1 MQDLRE
7 ELQLLDALNTNRLYK
22 QRFSAHLDSKYQRF
36 YTALIYSQMKS
47 IFFIGVFLFAC
58 FAVLDYVV
66 WPDFFSKLLVI
77 RLLSLIPMILLY
89 LCARIFSSLK
99 ARVHILM
106 FIGILISGLTILVMT
121 MQLPA
126 PINELYYF
134 GLLPVCA
141 FAIGVI
147 RLPFIYGC
155 ITIWGLFASYLLL
168 ETFYPFATL
177 SYSADYYYND
187 SLLIFFTVLWIAA
200 NVVLMFSSYLTEVN
214 YRRSFITQRI
224 LASEKK
230 ELSYLSQKL
239 HQQSITDPLTGL
251 FNRRYLNE
259 KLEQHWR
266 LGLQDHQRIA
276 IFMVDIDEF
285 KKYNDEYGHLEG
297 DQCLIQ
303 VAQALDNCL
312 ADKEKVVARF
322 GGEEFVVL
330 LRAEQ
335 EELAQIAETLS
346 NSVSELKLPHS
357 SHSVFEMI
365 TVSIGVIAMI
375 PQPNFEPSKLLD
387 QADQQLYLAK
397 NAGRDC
403 YKVA

>member
-1 MQDLRE
+1 MRDLRE

-22 QRFSAHLDSKYQRF
+22 QRFSEHLEAKYQQF
-36 YTALIYSQMKS
+36 YTALIYSQLKS
-47 IFFIGVFLFAC
+47 IFFIGFFLFAC
-58 FAVLDYVV
+58 FALLDFVV
-66 WPDFFSKLLVI
+66 WPDYFAKLVQI
-77 RLLSLIPMILLY
+77 RLLSLIPLILLY
-89 LCARIFSSLK
+89 ICARMFSSLK

-106 FIGILISGLTILVMT
+106 FIGISIGGLTIVLMST
-121 MQLPA
+121 QLPT

-134 GLLPVCA
+134 GFILVCSYA
-141 FAIGVI
+141 VGVL

-155 ITIWGLFASYLLL
+155 ITVWGLFLTYLLL
-168 ETFYPFATL
+168 DAFYPFETM
-177 SYSADYYYND
+177 SYNTSYYSD
-187 SLLIFFTVLWIAA
+187 TLLIFFNVLWVAA
-200 NVVLMFSSYLTEVN
+200 NVILMFSSYLTEVN
-214 YRRSFITQRI
+214 YRRSFIIQRI

-259 KLEQHWR
+259 KLEQHWH
-266 LGLQDHQRIA
+266 LGLQEHQRIA

-285 KKYNDEYGHLEG
+285 KKYNDEYGHLKG
-297 DQCLIQ
+297 DQCLTQ
-303 VAQALDNCL
+303 VAHALNNSITG
-312 ADKEKVVARF
+312 KEKVVARF

-335 EELAQIAETLS
+335 EELSQIAESLS
-346 NSVSELKLPHS
+346 NSVAELQIPHS
-357 SHSVFEMI
+357 SHSAFEMI

-375 PQPNFEPSKLLD
+375 PQPNYEPSKLLD
-387 QADQQLYLAK
+387 KADQQLYLAK

>member
-58 FAVLDYVV
+58 FALLDYVV
-66 WPDFFSKLLVI
+66 WPDFFSKLLAI

-89 LCARIFSSLK
+89 LCARMFSSLK
-99 ARVHILM
+99 ERVHILM
-106 FIGILISGLTILVMT
+106 FIGILIGGLTILVMT
-121 MQLPA
+121 TQLPA

-155 ITIWGLFASYLLL
+155 ITVWGLFTSYLLL
-168 ETFYPFATL
+168 ETFYPFEAL

-187 SLLIFFTVLWIAA
+187 TLLIFFTVLWIAA

-266 LGLQDHQRIA
+266 LGLQEHQRIA

-297 DQCLIQ
+297 DQCLIK

-312 ADKEKVVARF
+312 SDKEKVVARF

-357 SHSVFEMI
+357 SHSAFEMI

-397 NAGRDC
+397 SAGRDC